1 MSTDWVLVSEGP
13 WSKRRKHQAVVWNDQ
28 LLLLGGF
35 DGEAAFDL
43 NDIWSFDG
51 IESWCQITQHA
62 GWSGRDGHCAVV
74 LNGSLFILGGTDD
87 PYNCRCDVWRSED
100 GGFLWRQI
108 CSHAPWPARWQHAA
122 CVHDGKMYI
131 TGGWGDR
138 YLNDVWCS
146 SDGTKWTQVC
156 SNAPWKP
163 RMFHSAIS
171 FNNAIYILGG
181 HDGRAQLKDI
191 WASSDGGKV
200 WTQVCQAAQWE
211 GRQGHTTVALD
222 GHVYLM
228 GGFGGSKRYN
238 DMWKSKDCAHWTLVN
253 NHCNWSPRQGHA
265 SIAFRGAIYMLGG
278 FDEHGYSNSTYKYQ
292 ISDNNSLSV
301 TNNETALSVN
311 NSSSSISE
319 SNKRAA
325 KVVTVSMTCA
335 LESIEKLKLKRID
348 REKLIQKLITVV
360 GLVMD
365 AVHNKTND
373 NSQQTQ
379 NITTINNNIDTE
391 KYEKM
396 IESNDERQRSLSDA
410 ITSGKK
416 GSPFRENFTDFGTAT
431 GRRAIPTI
439 TNDEDLR
446 MQFWRMVSTS
456 SEKVMSKENNNETSG
471 EHKESKSSS
480 AALRESMEQ
489 DRKNL
494 RSIQSSIRKAA
505 ESGSLIEMEQLI
517 IQRTTLAEKANREAN
532 LLNQHISNIRK
543 LQDDRSNQLECILSS
558 LEDFFDEIGQVVQ
571 SDENNEL
578 MQCTW
583 TEWEKIARSCA
594 DIVAK
599 LTTNT
604 AEEAITLL
612 HNEFKSEIRITNEIS
627 DWMMSNASDLLNSN
641 DDFVQSKLLKYEK
654 LAQEYDDIHD
664 SLDKCRMSV
673 KAAVDSELAQ
683 IFIYEN
689 ETKDIFKIALEK
701 GCALVKSMI
710 AQNSLDVMEIAAM
723 ESELIQWSKTV
734 MIISSREEL
743 QKECDGYI
751 KEKDEKEDELLKL
764 EDMRIDIRSELEK
777 ATLKAQRSSMNSR
790 SKSEETTRQESDE
803 IEKIRDK
810 LSIAEKEVKEMRK
823 NMRSW
828 FRNLRR
834 RAMEYIPELF
844 HYLPDLQAPGSVLG
858 DGGFAENAK
867 LPRRQI
873 EEYDDVEPLVVSD
886 SSSGEKKFNG
896 RHVLLKA
903 SYDGEEVVLK
913 GFVVNED
920 LQRRGLE
927 RELSILGRLRNDS
940 IIMPG
945 AVVEDV
951 GNSSR
956 FQVIVY
962 IEYPYYKG
970 GNLQTWLKA
979 EPRKPWELQAIARQ
993 LLYGIMYLHDHGVIH
1008 KDIKPSNVLLHEDG
1022 RVVLADFELSKEL
1035 KAKDNEEEVSTT
1047 SRAGTIGFMSPE
1059 VESGGNAVYA
1069 SDMYSFG
1076 VVVYYMHF
1084 PTEIADLI
1092 PGNPR
1097 IPQNNDADLID
1108 LLKRLL
1114 AVNAS
1119 QRPSAAS
1126 ALMHPY
1132 FRSTFVERMMQDGE
1146 VVEQDRKLDAVRN
1159 LLHCARSENRTN
1171 LERITVHRDG
1181 IVAEVLQYF
1190 SEMKLEK
1197 LRASLRVTFVGE
1209 PGVDEGGLLTEMF
1222 TIFFESVLGGEDG
1235 LFVGS
1240 EAVVDD
1246 EGREA
1251 TTKQATSTVL
1261 PNAQQNNDISLI
1273 KFRAFGRAMVKS
1285 LYEGRRIGSRLCP
1298 SVFKYITGTSP
1309 NMRDL
1314 QMYDPQ
1320 TARSLQWALA
1330 TGGVEDFGLHFESVG
1345 EPDSGPVTDLN
1356 KAKFVRMKIDTI
1368 LVKSRQAQLLSI
1380 KAGFTEA
1387 LKALSEEAAPFM
1399 SLLSHADW
1407 RVLLCGESA
1416 ISGPQVISVLK
1427 FAGFPKKSSVPQW
1440 LKEILLASS
1449 EDHLRKF
1456 LVFVTGSPSLSSSSR
1471 DEINVRYQSR
1481 SGALPVAHTCFFH
1494 LDIPDYRDKETLQ
1507 SKLMYAVNH
1516 ATTFEVV

>member
-1 MSTDWVLVSEGP
+1 MDWTLISEGP

-35 DGEAAFDL
+35 DGESAFDL

-51 IESWCQITQHA
+51 TDTWCQIADHA

-146 SDGTKWTQVC
+146 SDGTKWIQVC
-156 SNAPWKP
+156 SNAPWKS
-163 RMFHSAIS
+163 RMFHSAVS
-171 FNNAIYILGG
+171 FNNMIYIIGG
-181 HDGRAQLKDI
+181 HDGRAQLRDV

-211 GRQGHTTVALD
+211 GRQGHTCVAID
-222 GHVYLM
+222 GYVYLM
-228 GGFGGSKRYN
+228 GGFGGSKRFN

-253 NHCNWSPRQGHA
+253 QHCNWSPRQGHA
-265 SIAFRGAIYMLGG
+265 SIAFRGSIYMLGG
-278 FDEHGYSNSTYKYQ
+278 FDEHGYCNSTYKYP
-292 ISDNNSLSV
+292 ISEDNMVVSEGNYENLSQL
-301 TNNETALSVN
+301 NDK
-311 NSSSSISE
+311 SSSPND
-319 SNKRAA
+319 SNKRAS
-325 KVVTVSMTCA
+325 KVVTVSLTCA
-335 LESIEKLKLKRID
+335 LESIEKLKLRRIE
-348 REKLIQKLITVV
+348 RERLTQKLILVV

-365 AVHNKTND
+365 AVHNRS
-373 NSQQTQ
+373 SQHLQSFPSKDI
-379 NITTINNNIDTE
+379 NIEEMNE
-391 KYEKM
+391 KVVV
-396 IESNDERQRSLSDA
+396 DERQRSVSDA

-416 GSPFRENFTDFGTAT
+416 GSPFRENFTEFGTAT
-431 GRRAIPTI
+431 GRKAVPATS
-439 TNDEDLR
+439 DADLR
-446 MQFWRMVSTS
+446 LQVWKLLS
-456 SEKVMSKENNNETSG
+456 SSGKDDANDKDNNEINDNDIQI
-471 EHKESKSSS
+471 KASS
-480 AALRESMEQ
+480 ASLRETMEQ
-489 DRKNL
+489 DRKTL
-494 RSIQSSIRKAA
+494 RHIQASIRKAA
-505 ESGSLIEMEQLI
+505 ESSALEQMEKLIME
-517 IQRTTLAEKANREAN
+517 RTILANKAQKEAN
-532 LLNQHISNIRK
+532 MLSQHISNVRK
-543 LQDDRSNQLECILSS
+543 MQDSRSSRLECILSN
-558 LEDFFDEIGQVVQ
+558 LEDYFEDIG
-571 SDENNEL
+571 SSSTSSNSSSNDNDM

-583 TEWEKIARSCA
+583 NEWEVIARSCA

-599 LTTNT
+599 LNT
-604 AEEAITLL
+604 GAAEEAITLL
-612 HNEFKSEIRITNEIS
+612 NNEFKSEMRVTNEIS
-627 DWMMSNASDLLNSN
+627 EWMMSNNSDLLNSN
-641 DDFVQSKLLKYEK
+641 DDFNSSNLLKYEK
-654 LAQEYDDIHD
+654 LAQEYDEIQD
-664 SLDKCRMSV
+664 SLDKCRMAV
-673 KAAVDSELAQ
+673 KTAVDNELTQ
-683 IFIYEN
+683 IFILEN
-689 ETKDIFKIALEK
+689 EIKDMFKVALCK
-701 GCALVKSMI
+701 GSAMVKNLIS
-710 AQNSLDVMEIAAM
+710 QNSLDIMEISAM
-723 ESELIQWSKTV
+723 ESELVQWNKTV
-734 MIISSREEL
+734 SIIASREEL
-743 QKECDGYI
+743 QKECDSYV
-751 KEKDEKEDELLKL
+751 KEKDDKEDELLKL
-764 EDMRIDIRSELEK
+764 EDKRIDIRSELEK
-777 ATLKAQRSSMNSR
+777 ATLKAQRNNTR
-790 SKSEETTRQESDE
+790 IKPEESPKPDTENE
-803 IEKIRDK
+803 IEKIREN
-810 LSIAEKEVKEMRK
+810 LSVAEKDVKEMRK
-823 NMRSW
+823 AMRSW

-834 RAMEYIPELF
+834 RSMEYIPELF

-867 LPRRQI
+867 LPRRRL
-873 EEYDDVEPLVVSD
+873 EEYDDVEPLIVND
-886 SSSGEKKFNG
+886 SVNGEKKCNG

-920 LQRRGLE
+920 AQRRGLE

-940 IIMPG
+940 IITPG
-945 AVVEDV
+945 AIVEDV
-951 GNSSR
+951 GTLSSR
-956 FQVIVY
+956 FQVTVY
-962 IEYPYYKG
+962 IEYPYCKG
-970 GNLQTWLKA
+970 GNLFNWLKA
-979 EPRKPWELQAIARQ
+979 QPRKPWELQAIARQ

-1022 RVVLADFELSKEL
+1022 RVVLADFELSREVQSKE
-1035 KAKDNEEEVSTT
+1035 NGEEEVSTT
-1047 SRAGTIGFMSPE
+1047 TRSGTLGFMSPE
-1059 VESGGNAVYA
+1059 VESGGSAVFA

-1076 VVVYYMHF
+1076 VMIFYMHF
-1084 PTEIADLI
+1084 PTEMANLI

-1097 IPQNNDADLID
+1097 IPPNNDADLVD

-1114 AVNAS
+1114 AINAT

-1159 LLHCARSENRTN
+1159 LLHRARSENRTN
-1171 LERITVHRDG
+1171 LERITVHRDN
-1181 IVAEVLQYF
+1181 IVEEVLQYF

-1197 LRASLRVTFVGE
+1197 LRASLRVTFIGE

-1222 TIFFESVLGGEDG
+1222 TIFFESILGGEKDI
-1235 LFVGS
+1235 FSSS
-1240 EAVVDD
+1240 ENAAGEETKDD
-1246 EGREA
+1246 A
-1251 TTKQATSTVL
+1251 TIKNANSIVL
-1261 PNAQQNNDISLI
+1261 PSAVQTNEDCLRKLRS
-1273 KFRAFGRAMVKS
+1273 FGRAMVKA

-1298 SVFKYITGTSP
+1298 SVFKFITATVP
-1309 NMRDL
+1309 DMRDL

-1330 TGGVEDFGLHFESVG
+1330 TVGVEEFGLHFESVG
-1345 EPDSGPVTDLN
+1345 DPESGPVTDFN
-1356 KAKFVRMKIDTI
+1356 KSRFVRMKIENI
-1368 LVKSRQAQLLSI
+1368 LVKSRQPQLLAI
-1380 KAGFTEA
+1380 KAGFVEA

-1407 RVLLCGESA
+1407 RVLLCGDSA

-1427 FAGFPKKSSVPQW
+1427 FSGFPKKSSIPQW
-1440 LKEILLASS
+1440 LKEILIASS

-1471 DEINVRYQSR
+1471 DEINVRYQAR

-1507 SKLMYAVNH
+1507 SKLMYAMSH